1 MQWPGRIKPGSVI
14 EEFGMGTDLYPTFLD
29 VTGVKKPDHV
39 KLDGVSLVPLL
50 LQSTAK
56 SRRHLLS
63 TNDSVPRIR
72 SDAAPGSPSVRQ
84 HRVIGTTIAEK
95 RILLRDRV
103 CFWLVDY
110 EHPRNTAA
118 LVHGYKIITD
128 EQHLPIEVYH
138 VASDPFEKVNLI
150 GSYLKQAQWDL
161 GKAAKS
167 RHMLVDISGVPP
179 GPALLD
185 KIMHAVVPS
194 LQNFSKYGNAANFL
208 YLKRNYGQQRW
219 HNPENHRLV
228 PATAEGIGKCE
239 VPRAASVPMLPFEA
253 ADKLSQSHVRPLDF
267 YKQ

>member
-1 MQWPGRIKPGSVI
+1 
-14 EEFGMGTDLYPTFLD
+14 MGTDLYPTFLD

-39 KLDGVSLVPLL
+39 RLDGVSLVPLL
-50 LQSTAK
+50 LQSAAH
-56 SRRHLLS
+56 SRRRLLS
-63 TNDSVPRIR
+63 VNQSQSVRPRP
-72 SDAAPGSPSVRQ
+72 DAAESTPALRA
-84 HRVIGTTIAEK
+84 HRVIGTSIAEK

-138 VASDPFEKVNLI
+138 VASDPYEKVNLI
-150 GSYLKQAQWDL
+150 GSYLKQARWDL

-167 RHMLVDISGVPP
+167 RHMLVDVTGLAP
-179 GPALLD
+179 GPSLLD

-194 LQNFSKYGNAANFL
+194 LQNFSRYGNAANFL
-208 YLKRNYGQQRW
+208 YLKRNYGQLRW

-253 ADKLSQSHVRPLDF
+253 ADKLSQSHVRPLDY